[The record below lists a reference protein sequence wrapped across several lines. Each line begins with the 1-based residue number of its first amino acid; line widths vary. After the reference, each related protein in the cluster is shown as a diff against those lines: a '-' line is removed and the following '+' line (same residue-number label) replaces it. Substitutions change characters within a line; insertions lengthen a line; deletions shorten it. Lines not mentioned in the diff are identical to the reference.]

1 MNRDVLIGSLI
12 LLLVSILVRVIPTF
26 VKLKL
31 SERSEAN
38 IKEILPIAVFV
49 NLLIYCVVSESSS
62 ATTASLISFFILL
75 TLLLMKRIN
84 LLVTVTVASICYMII
99 R

>member
-12 LLLVSILVRVIPTF
+12 LLLVSILVRIIPTF

-49 NLLIYCVVSESSS
+49 NLLIYCVVSEASS